1 MEAFKV
7 RRLKQSE
14 ISEAMD
20 LVWKV
25 FLEFEAPG
33 YNSDGIA
40 EFSNFIDCQ
49 TMLDRMGN
57 SQITIWG
64 SWDGEKIIGVIA
76 TRSPCHI
83 CLLFVDPEYHR
94 NGIAGRLFQTALNY
108 YREDPEVTDMT
119 VNSSPYA
126 KEVYQRFGFAELD
139 TEQEV
144 NGIRFIPMRL
154 TF

>member
-1 MEAFKV
+1 MGTFKL
-7 RRLKQSE
+7 RRIKKSE
-14 ISEAMD
+14 IPEAMD

-25 FLEFEAPG
+25 FLAFEAPG

-49 TMLDRMGN
+49 TMLDRMN
-57 SQITIWG
+57 HSQITIWG
-64 SWDGEKIIGVIA
+64 SWDGKKLVGVIA
-76 TRSPCHI
+76 TRLPCHI

-94 NGIAGRLFQTALNY
+94 KGIAGSLFQTALDY
-108 YREDPEVTDMT
+108 YREDPEITDMT

-126 KEVYQRFGFAELD
+126 KEVYHRFGFTDLD
-139 TEQEV
+139 AEQEI
-144 NGIRFIPMRL
+144 NGIRFIPMKL